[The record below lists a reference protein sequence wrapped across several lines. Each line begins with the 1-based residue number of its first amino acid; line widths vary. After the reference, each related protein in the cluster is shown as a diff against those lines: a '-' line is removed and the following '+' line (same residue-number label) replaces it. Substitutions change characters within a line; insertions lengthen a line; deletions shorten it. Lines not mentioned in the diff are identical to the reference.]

1 MEPVEGE
8 LCLRSE
14 SSALMGIFQKFAF
27 ANEDIM
33 RRYVSAQFTNYIDK
47 EKPNYDL
54 NKMLMRQNKSSGGFV
69 PQLNVSGLN
78 IQKSP
83 IKQNNHQLSYDSDA
97 EDFFRLNRIL
107 AVAHDQSE
115 ADASSIF
122 DELLTS
128 PNQIFA
134 TNGIVYDITK
144 STKINGY

>member
-1 MEPVEGE
+1 
-8 LCLRSE
+8 
-14 SSALMGIFQKFAF
+14 
-27 ANEDIM
+27 
-33 RRYVSAQFTNYIDK
+33 
-47 EKPNYDL
+47 
-54 NKMLMRQNKSSGGFV
+54 MRQNKSSSGFV

-122 DELLTS
+122 DELLAS